1 MDKYWQVNFPEELI
15 KNILDFN
22 SDQNLSDG
30 TITEKSDSGL
40 ITRNSQV
47 SWIKD
52 KQICRNVFGEILN
65 QVVNCNSHISRVHL
79 NDIEPIQYSEY
90 SDGQEY
96 GWHKDTHPSPYPDGL
111 IRKLSFSVFLNE
123 DYEGGEFDLE
133 IYGPA
138 TEPRYVE
145 IKKQPKT
152 NCVIFHSDMWHRVR
166 PVTKG
171 VRKSL
176 VGWVLGNQ
184 FK

>member
-22 SDQNLSDG
+22 ADQNISDG
-30 TITEKSDSGL
+30 TITKKSKSGL
-40 ITRNSQV
+40 ITRNSKV

-52 KQICRNVFGEILN
+52 QQICGNVFGEILN
-65 QVVNCNSHISRVHL
+65 QVTNFNSHIHL

-90 SDGQEY
+90 GVGQEY
-96 GWHKDTHPSPYPDGL
+96 GWHKDTHPSPYPNGL
-111 IRKLSFSVFLNE
+111 IRKLSFTIFLND

-138 TEPRYVE
+138 AEPRYVE
-145 IKKQPKT
+145 IKNQQKA
-152 NCVIFHSDMWHRVR
+152 NCVIFYSDTWHRVR

-176 VGWVLGNQ
+176 VGWILGNQ

>member
-65 QVVNCNSHISRVHL
+65 QVVNCNS
-79 NDIEPIQYSEY
+79 QGY
-90 SDGQEY
+90 
-96 GWHKDTHPSPYPDGL
+96 T
-111 IRKLSFSVFLNE
+111 SFS
-123 DYEGGEFDLE
+123 
-133 IYGPA
+133 I
-138 TEPRYVE
+138 
-145 IKKQPKT
+145 
-152 NCVIFHSDMWHRVR
+152 S
-166 PVTKG
+166 
-171 VRKSL
+171 
-176 VGWVLGNQ
+176 
-184 FK
+184 